1 MASKGMAWL
10 KDCEMWLEAKPL
22 CSQDSTRWHDLRSQ
36 GITAS
41 EIATLF
47 GLNPFEQPLELFKR
61 KRAAVAPA
69 WNEKKPEPP
78 NEADDPLHLKLG
90 RMLEP
95 LVMDEYEKRNGPLIH
110 RGGYLFRHKAY
121 KFLLATPDAIAGF
134 KVLLECKTAARWTEQ
149 KWGDETTDQ
158 IPPAYMCQVQHQMGV
173 MGADKCWVAVFFR
186 HSDEFRF
193 YEIQRSQKLIDRLFA
208 AAHMFWQQVL
218 ANTPPDIDW
227 MHGST
232 PQVVRELSAPVKK
245 ELVALGPGWEQ
256 EWDEYQALGKV
267 ESAVKKRREF
277 LKLRVQHAIGEAAG
291 GLLSDGRKVWK
302 KEVERSGFTVAPTK
316 YISLWQSDDATDF
329 PLIGEVPYVAID
341 QAKQPAR
348 LGFTEPDQVR
358 VVQEP
363 VRDGAAEA
371 PDGGAVHA
379 DRPDVPHQDTQAG
392 GMHAA
397 VGDAMPAEP
406 VADGAGAGWPECSPD
421 PVRESEGGDH

>member
-22 CSQDSTRWHDLRSQ
+22 CSQDSTRWHDLRAQ

-41 EIATLF
+41 EIATVV

-69 WNEKKPEPP
+69 WNEKRPEPS

-95 LVMDEYEKRNGPLIH
+95 LVMDEYEKRYGPMIR
-110 RGGYLFRHKAY
+110 RGGYLFRHKVY
-121 KFLLATPDAIAGF
+121 RFLLATPDAIAGF
-134 KVLLECKTAARWTEQ
+134 KTLLECKTCARWAEE

-186 HSDEFRF
+186 HSDEFQF
-193 YEIQRSQKLIDRLFA
+193 YEIHRSQKLIDRLFA

-232 PQVVRELSAPVKK
+232 PQVVRELTEAAKP
-245 ELVALGPGWEQ
+245 ELTNLGPGWEA
-256 EWDEYQALGKV
+256 EWDEYQVLGKA
-267 ESAVKKRREF
+267 ETAIKKRREF
-277 LKLRVQHAIGEAAG
+277 LKLRVLHAIGEHG
-291 GLLSDGRKVWK
+291 GGVLSDGRKLLK
-302 KEVERSGFTVAPTK
+302 KEVHRAGFTVAPSK
-316 YISLWQSDDATDF
+316 YPILRQSDAAIEY
-329 PLIGEVPYVAID
+329 PVIGETRYVAID
-341 QAKQPAR
+341 AKKQPAR
-348 LGFTEPDQVR
+348 IGLAEPDHVGE
-358 VVQEP
+358 VQEP
-363 VRDGAAEA
+363 VRNGATEA
-371 PDGGAVHA
+371 HDRGPVHA
-379 DRPDVPHQDTQAG
+379 DHADVPHQDAEAG
-392 GMHAA
+392 GMHPTVSDA
-397 VGDAMPAEP
+397 VP
-406 VADGAGAGWPECSPD
+406 VELVPDGAGA
-421 PVRESEGGDH
+421 